1 MTYLIQSQVTES
13 SVRINSNV
21 FGINF
26 YAFGVT
32 CDGFV
37 VTVLQK
43 AIKQNGSK
51 PQKLTFAKTSGTV
64 ARGKRKNLQIAD
76 RRVPSNYPRNTCGTY
91 FAPSSFEFLVSKVA
105 NWLCMLHPLVW

>member
-13 SVRINSNV
+13 SVCINSNV

-26 YAFGVT
+26 YAFSVT

-51 PQKLTFAKTSGTV
+51 PQKLTSGTV
-64 ARGKRKNLQIAD
+64 ARD
-76 RRVPSNYPRNTCGTY
+76 RERIRRDFWVC
-91 FAPSSFEFLVSKVA
+91 
-105 NWLCMLHPLVW
+105 C

>member
-13 SVRINSNV
+13 SVCINSNV

-26 YAFGVT
+26 YAFSVT
-32 CDGFV
+32 CNGFV

-43 AIKQNGSK
+43 EIKQNGRK

-64 ARGKRKNLQIAD
+64 ARD
-76 RRVPSNYPRNTCGTY
+76 RERIRRDFWVC
-91 FAPSSFEFLVSKVA
+91 
-105 NWLCMLHPLVW
+105 C

>member
-13 SVRINSNV
+13 SVCINSNV

-26 YAFGVT
+26 YAFSVT

-43 AIKQNGSK
+43 TIKQNGSK

-64 ARGKRKNLQIAD
+64 DKD
-76 RRVPSNYPRNTCGTY
+76 RERIGRDFWVC
-91 FAPSSFEFLVSKVA
+91 
-105 NWLCMLHPLVW
+105 C

>member
-26 YAFGVT
+26 YAFSVT

-64 ARGKRKNLQIAD
+64 ARD
-76 RRVPSNYPRNTCGTY
+76 RERIRRDFWVC
-91 FAPSSFEFLVSKVA
+91 
-105 NWLCMLHPLVW
+105 C

>member
-13 SVRINSNV
+13 SVCINSNV

-26 YAFGVT
+26 YAFSVT

-43 AIKQNGSK
+43 TIKQNESK
-51 PQKLTFAKTSGTV
+51 PQKIYFAKISGTV
-64 ARGKRKNLQIAD
+64 VRGNERICK
-76 RRVPSNYPRNTCGTY
+76 
-91 FAPSSFEFLVSKVA
+91 
-105 NWLCMLHPLVW
+105 

>member
-13 SVRINSNV
+13 SVCINSNV
-21 FGINF
+21 FRINF
-26 YAFGVT
+26 YAFSVT

-43 AIKQNGSK
+43 TIKQNGSK

-64 ARGKRKNLQIAD
+64 ARD
-76 RRVPSNYPRNTCGTY
+76 RERIRRDFWVC
-91 FAPSSFEFLVSKVA
+91 
-105 NWLCMLHPLVW
+105 C